1 MHYRASRHVI
11 YVVWMSTFR
20 LYIYIGRW

>member
-20 LYIYIGRW
+20 LYIYR